1 MALEREHLVELATA
15 ISDGEPLDWETI
27 ESSARTDQDRALI
40 RELRILSGLAAI
52 HRHHSDELLSPGAA
66 AETSDADAITQ
77 TAPATLGTWADLT
90 LVARL
95 GGGAFGEVYQA
106 WDPKLAREVAL
117 KLLRKRLPSER
128 SDVET
133 LVINEGRLLARV
145 RHPNVVTVFGADRFD
160 GRVGLWMDYIKGR
173 TLEQI
178 VRQQGPFGA
187 DEAAVVGVDLCRAL
201 AAVHA
206 AGLVHGDIKAQN
218 VMREDGG
225 RIVLMDFGAGREL
238 AVRHLGTTADG
249 AGTPIYMA
257 PELFRGAP
265 VSVRSDIY
273 SLGVMLDH
281 LVTGTYP
288 VAART
293 SAEVRA
299 AHAKGERRLL
309 RDARPDLPA
318 AFIQVVE
325 KASSPD
331 PQERYASAGAME
343 AALAHGLDVP
353 MARDER
359 ASKRLWLATAIVLAM
374 FASAWVWWSTWRQ
387 PVPAGGTAVVR
398 SLAVLPFAN
407 SAGPDEQYFSD
418 GTTELLTARL
428 SKIGS
433 LKVISHTSTMRYK
446 GTQRTPVEIA
456 ADLKVDALLTGS
468 IAKSRDRVRLS
479 AQVIQAGSGQLL
491 WAESYERELTD
502 YLVLQADLVRDV
514 VRNIKVALSADQDA
528 ALTER
533 PPAQAEAQDAYLK
546 GAAAMQ
552 SFSESGLR
560 TAVDHF
566 KRAIELDPQYARA
579 YANLAHAYV
588 LLGPGYKAMTRDESY
603 NLTRAAAARALELDE
618 QLNVAHYAM
627 AFVTFDFEFD
637 WPATERHLRRALE
650 LSPSDA
656 NAHQHYGTYLS
667 AMGDREGSIR
677 ELRLARE
684 LDPFLTERRSALA
697 MVLYYA
703 RRYEESI
710 AELQAAAQAD
720 PQFELLPFGLARVY
734 DAMQRPREALGELEK
749 VRERNDSAKQAQLAR
764 VYARLGDVKQARAIL
779 LPLEEARRKAT
790 SAVAPESLAHVYV
803 ALKESDRAL
812 ALLEE
817 SFAERSPGLCW
828 LKVDPRF
835 DDLHADARFT
845 SLLTRLRLN
854 R

>member
-15 ISDGEPLDWETI
+15 ISDGEPLDWDTI
-27 ESSARTDQDRALI
+27 ESSARTDLDRALI

-52 HRHHSDELLSPGAA
+52 HRQHSDELPSPGAA

-77 TAPATLGTWADLT
+77 PAPATLGTWGDLT

-117 KLLRKRLPSER
+117 KLLRKRQPSER
-128 SDVET
+128 SDVEA

-201 AAVHA
+201 AAVHT

-238 AVRHLGTTADG
+238 AVRHIDAAGDG

-257 PELFRGAP
+257 PELFRGAE

-318 AFIQVVE
+318 AFIQAVE

-353 MARDER
+353 VAREER
-359 ASKRLWLATAIVLAM
+359 ASKRLWLATAVVLAM
-374 FASAWVWWSTWRQ
+374 FASVWVWWNTWRQ
-387 PVPAGGTAVVR
+387 PTPAGGTPVVR

-446 GTQRTPVEIA
+446 DTQRTPVEIA
-456 ADLKVDALLTGS
+456 GDLKVDALLTGS
-468 IAKSRDRVRLS
+468 IAKSGDRVRLS

-491 WAESYERELTD
+491 WAESYERGLTD

-514 VRNIKVALSADQDA
+514 VRNIKVALSPDQDA

-533 PPAQAEAQDAYLK
+533 PPAQPEAQDAYLK

-552 SFSESGLR
+552 SFSESGLS

-566 KRAIELDPQYARA
+566 KHAIGLDPQYARA
-579 YANLAHAYV
+579 YASLAHAYA

-603 NLTRAAAARALELDE
+603 KLTRAAAARALELDE
-618 QLNVAHYAM
+618 RLNVAHYAM

-637 WPATERHLRRALE
+637 WPATEAHLRRALE

-703 RRYEESI
+703 RRFEDSI

-720 PQFELLPFGLARVY
+720 PQFELLHFGLARVY

-749 VRERNDSAKQAQLAR
+749 VRERTDSAKQAELAR
-764 VYARLGDVKQARAIL
+764 VHARLGDVKQARAIL

-817 SFAERSPGLCW
+817 GFAERSPGLCW

-835 DDLHADARFT
+835 DDLRTDARFT
-845 SLLTRLRLN
+845 SLLTRLQLN

>member
-15 ISDGEPLDWETI
+15 ISDGEPLDWDTI
-27 ESSARTDQDRALI
+27 ESSARTDLDRALI

-52 HRHHSDELLSPGAA
+52 HRQHSDELPSPGAA

-77 TAPATLGTWADLT
+77 TAPATLGTWGDLT

-117 KLLRKRLPSER
+117 KLLRKRQPSEH
-128 SDVET
+128 SDVEA

-201 AAVHA
+201 AAVHT

-225 RIVLMDFGAGREL
+225 RIVLMDFGSGREL
-238 AVRHLGTTADG
+238 AVRHLDAAGDG

-257 PELFRGAP
+257 PELFRGAE

-318 AFIQVVE
+318 AFIQAVE

-353 MARDER
+353 VAREER
-359 ASKRLWLATAIVLAM
+359 ASKRLWLATAVVLAM
-374 FASAWVWWSTWRQ
+374 FASVWVWWNTWRQ
-387 PVPAGGTAVVR
+387 PAPAGGAAVVR

-418 GTTELLTARL
+418 GTDRAPDGTALEDR
-428 SKIGS
+428 
-433 LKVISHTSTMRYK
+433 
-446 GTQRTPVEIA
+446 IA
-456 ADLKVDALLTGS
+456 QGD
-468 IAKSRDRVRLS
+468 
-479 AQVIQAGSGQLL
+479 
-491 WAESYERELTD
+491 
-502 YLVLQADLVRDV
+502 
-514 VRNIKVALSADQDA
+514 
-528 ALTER
+528 
-533 PPAQAEAQDAYLK
+533 
-546 GAAAMQ
+546 
-552 SFSESGLR
+552 F
-560 TAVDHF
+560 
-566 KRAIELDPQYARA
+566 
-579 YANLAHAYV
+579 AYV
-588 LLGPGYKAMTRDESY
+588 DDEI
-603 NLTRAAAARALELDE
+603 
-618 QLNVAHYAM
+618 Q
-627 AFVTFDFEFD
+627 
-637 WPATERHLRRALE
+637 RHAE
-650 LSPSDA
+650 DA
-656 NAHQHYGTYLS
+656 GGN
-667 AMGDREGSIR
+667 R
-677 ELRLARE
+677 
-684 LDPFLTERRSALA
+684 RRSEGGCLA
-697 MVLYYA
+697 DRFHRQVG
-703 RRYEESI
+703 RSR
-710 AELQAAAQAD
+710 
-720 PQFELLPFGLARVY
+720 
-734 DAMQRPREALGELEK
+734 
-749 VRERNDSAKQAQLAR
+749 
-764 VYARLGDVKQARAIL
+764 
-779 LPLEEARRKAT
+779 
-790 SAVAPESLAHVYV
+790 APE
-803 ALKESDRAL
+803 RA
-812 ALLEE
+812 
-817 SFAERSPGLCW
+817 SHPGGQRSAAVGRVIRTSVDGLSRPA
-828 LKVDPRF
+828 V
-835 DDLHADARFT
+835 
-845 SLLTRLRLN
+845 
-854 R
+854 

>member
-1 MALEREHLVELATA
+1 MNASIWSNWRRRSPTASRSTGTRSNRAREPIRTA
-15 ISDGEPLDWETI
+15 R
-27 ESSARTDQDRALI
+27 SSASCAFSRAWPPSTANTPTSC
-40 RELRILSGLAAI
+40 RRP
-52 HRHHSDELLSPGAA
+52 RAA

-77 TAPATLGTWADLT
+77 TAPATLGTWGDLT

-117 KLLRKRLPSER
+117 KLLRKRQPSEH
-128 SDVET
+128 SDVEA

-201 AAVHA
+201 AAVHT

-225 RIVLMDFGAGREL
+225 RIVLMDFGSGREL
-238 AVRHLGTTADG
+238 AVRHLDAAGDG

-257 PELFRGAP
+257 PELFRGAE

-318 AFIQVVE
+318 AFIQAVE

-353 MARDER
+353 VAREER
-359 ASKRLWLATAIVLAM
+359 ASKRLWLATAVVLAM
-374 FASAWVWWSTWRQ
+374 FASVWVWWNTWRQ

-456 ADLKVDALLTGS
+456 GDLKVDALLTGS
-468 IAKSRDRVRLS
+468 IAKSGDRVRLS

-491 WAESYERELTD
+491 WAESYERALTD
-502 YLVLQADLVRDV
+502 YLVLQSDLVRDV
-514 VRNIKVALSADQDA
+514 VRNIKVALSPDQDA

-533 PPAQAEAQDAYLK
+533 PPAQAGSSGCVPQRRGGDAVVFRERPED
-546 GAAAMQ
+546 GGR
-552 SFSESGLR
+552 SFQTRHRAGPAVCPCLCQPRARIRAPRSGL
-560 TAVDHF
+560 
-566 KRAIELDPQYARA
+566 Q
-579 YANLAHAYV
+579 
-588 LLGPGYKAMTRDESY
+588 
-603 NLTRAAAARALELDE
+603 
-618 QLNVAHYAM
+618 
-627 AFVTFDFEFD
+627 
-637 WPATERHLRRALE
+637 
-650 LSPSDA
+650 
-656 NAHQHYGTYLS
+656 
-667 AMGDREGSIR
+667 GD
-677 ELRLARE
+677 
-684 LDPFLTERRSALA
+684 
-697 MVLYYA
+697 
-703 RRYEESI
+703 
-710 AELQAAAQAD
+710 
-720 PQFELLPFGLARVY
+720 
-734 DAMQRPREALGELEK
+734 
-749 VRERNDSAKQAQLAR
+749 
-764 VYARLGDVKQARAIL
+764 
-779 LPLEEARRKAT
+779 
-790 SAVAPESLAHVYV
+790 
-803 ALKESDRAL
+803 
-812 ALLEE
+812 
-817 SFAERSPGLCW
+817 
-828 LKVDPRF
+828 
-835 DDLHADARFT
+835 DAR
-845 SLLTRLRLN
+845 
-854 R
+854 

>member
-15 ISDGEPLDWETI
+15 ISDGESLDWDTI

-52 HRHHSDELLSPGAA
+52 HRQHSDAVRSPGDAGA
-66 AETSDADAITQ
+66 TSDAEAATQ
-77 TAPATLGTWADLT
+77 TAPATLGTWGDLT
-90 LVARL
+90 LMTRL
-95 GGGAFGEVYQA
+95 GGGAFGDVYQA

-117 KLLRKRLPSER
+117 KLLRRRPSAG
-128 SDVET
+128 DVEA

-145 RHPNVVTVFGADRFD
+145 RHPNVVTVFGADRID

-206 AGLVHGDIKAQN
+206 AGLVHGDIKAHN

-238 AVRHLGTTADG
+238 ATRQGDAAADG

-257 PELFRGAP
+257 PELFRGAEP
-265 VSVRSDIY
+265 SVRSDIY
-273 SLGVMLDH
+273 SLGVLLDH
-281 LVTGTYP
+281 LVTGSYP

-293 SAEVRA
+293 SADVRA

-325 KASSPD
+325 RATSPD
-331 PQERYASAGAME
+331 PQERFASAGAME
-343 AALAHGLDVP
+343 AALTRGLDVP
-353 MARDER
+353 VSRKER
-359 ASKRLWLATAIVLAM
+359 TSTRFWFAAAAALALVAGVW
-374 FASAWVWWSTWRQ
+374 AWRSTTRQ
-387 PVPAGGTAVVR
+387 PTPTAGAAVVR
-398 SLAVLPFAN
+398 SLAVLPFVN
-407 SAGPDEQYFSD
+407 SAGADEEYFSD

-433 LKVISHTSTMRYK
+433 LKVISHTSTLRYK
-446 GTQRTPVEIA
+446 GTQRTPVDIA
-456 ADLKVDALLTGS
+456 ADLKVDALLSGS

-479 AQVIQAGSGQLL
+479 AQIIQAGTGQLL
-491 WAESYERELTD
+491 WADSYERQLTD
-502 YLVLQADLVRDV
+502 YFVLQSDLVRDV
-514 VRNIKVALSADQDA
+514 VRNIRVALSPDQA
-528 ALTER
+528 ASLAE
-533 PPAQAEAQDAYLK
+533 QATSQPEAQDAYLK

-560 TAVDHF
+560 AAIDHF
-566 KRAIELDPQYARA
+566 KRAIELDPRYARA
-579 YANLAHAYV
+579 YASLAQAYA
-588 LLGPGYKAMTRDESY
+588 LLGPGYKAMPRDESY
-603 NLTRAAAARALELDE
+603 ALTREAAAKALELDE
-618 QLNVAHYAM
+618 RLNAAHYAM
-627 AFVTFDFEFD
+627 SFVKFDFEFD
-637 WPATERHLRRALE
+637 WPAAEAHLRRALE

-684 LDPFLTERRSALA
+684 LDPFLTERRSELA

-703 RRYEESI
+703 RRYEEAL
-710 AELQAAAQAD
+710 AELQSGSQID
-720 PQFELLPFGLARVY
+720 PQFEMFRFGLARVY
-734 DAMQRPREALGELEK
+734 DAMQRPREALGELESL
-749 VRERNDSAKQAQLAR
+749 RERNDSAKQAELAR
-764 VYARLGDVKQARAIL
+764 VRARLGDVKQARTL
-779 LPLEEARRKAT
+779 LSALEDARRQAA

-803 ALKESDRAL
+803 ALKEPDRAL

-817 SFAERSPGLCW
+817 GFAGRSPGLCW

-835 DDLHADARFT
+835 DDLRADARFT
-845 SLLTRLRLN
+845 NLLARLRLD